1 MGQRRP
7 VDGSVDRIVPLLRP
21 VFGDGGLYNV
31 VVYSL
36 FVEPGLF
43 VGS

>member
-1 MGQRRP
+1 MGQGRP
-7 VDGSVDRIVPLLRP
+7 VDGSVNRIVPFLRP
-21 VFGDGGLYNV
+21 VFGDGGLCNV

-36 FVEPGLF
+36 FVEAGLF